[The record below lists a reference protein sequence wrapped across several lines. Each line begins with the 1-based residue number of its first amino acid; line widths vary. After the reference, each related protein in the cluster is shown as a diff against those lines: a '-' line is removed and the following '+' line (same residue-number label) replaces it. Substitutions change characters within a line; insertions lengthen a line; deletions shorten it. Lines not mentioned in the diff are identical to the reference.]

1 MIEEYTQLTVSDRAS
16 LCRAAM
22 STYWKRTG
30 QLSHVSLPD
39 VGSLCFILL
48 NKQMKSDILVI
59 AGCVFWRFDADVA
72 LDSLVVLHVD
82 GQG

>member
-1 MIEEYTQLTVSDRAS
+1 MVVLLSRAFDSTTLDNNSMSSVLGTDKKCIIIEECTQLTVLDRAS

-48 NKQMKSDILVI
+48 NKPMK
-59 AGCVFWRFDADVA
+59 
-72 LDSLVVLHVD
+72 
-82 GQG
+82 